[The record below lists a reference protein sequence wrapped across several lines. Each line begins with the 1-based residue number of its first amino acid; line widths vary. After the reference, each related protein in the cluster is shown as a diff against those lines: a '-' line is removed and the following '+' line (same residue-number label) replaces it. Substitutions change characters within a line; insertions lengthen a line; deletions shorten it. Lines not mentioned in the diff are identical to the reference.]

1 MINMKPNAPTQADD
15 ARWSHTALRR
25 RMLQGTWEQDL
36 EDELY
41 RHLPTDRREAW
52 GPSDLSSNVFEQV
65 NRQLSVLYTERPQV
79 HNIEGDI
86 EPLQKMVNEAGL
98 YPLMQRMQQ
107 YLSLI
112 HI

>member
-52 GPSDLSSNVFEQV
+52 G
-65 NRQLSVLYTERPQV
+65 
-79 HNIEGDI
+79 
-86 EPLQKMVNEAGL
+86 
-98 YPLMQRMQQ
+98 
-107 YLSLI
+107 
-112 HI
+112 